1 MGQDQF
7 SQQDPTQQHARPG
20 SGSETVRYPG
30 RTEEMDVQPDHGEQ
44 TYRGIGRLEGKKAVI
59 TGGDSGIGRAVSLT
73 FAREGADLLISYL
86 ESEEQDAQKTV
97 ALVEEAGRRA
107 VTVPGDIREEAHC
120 RHIVDRAVEEFGHI
134 DVLVSNAAYQMSR
147 SGGIAEIT
155 TDQLDR
161 VFKTNVY
168 AMFWL
173 CKAAIPHMPPGST
186 IITSSSVQAFQPSP
200 HLLDYAAS
208 KGAIVNFTKALGA
221 NLVEKG
227 IRVNSVAP
235 GPVWTPLIPAT
246 MPEEMVESFGQQS
259 PMGRAAQPAELAP
272 IYVFLASQES
282 SYITSEVLGVT
293 GGSPIT

>member
-7 SQQDPTQQHARPG
+7 SQQDPTQQHAQPG

-59 TGGDSGIGRAVSLT
+59 TGGDSGIGRAVALT

-107 VTVPGDIREEAHC
+107 VTVSGDIREEAHC

-147 SGGIAEIT
+147 SGGITEIT

>member
-7 SQQDPTQQHARPG
+7 SQQDPTQQHAQPG

-147 SGGIAEIT
+147 SGGIADIT

-221 NLVEKG
+221 NLVDKG

>member
-7 SQQDPTQQHARPG
+7 SQQDPTQQHAQPG

-59 TGGDSGIGRAVSLT
+59 TGGDSGIGRAVALT